1 MIHQITTEL
10 PNPMKGVWLFIAL
23 ENENKDG
30 EYIIKLENAEKV
42 KYRE

>member
-1 MIHQITTEL
+1 
-10 PNPMKGVWLFIAL
+10 LFIAL

-30 EYIIKLENAEKV
+30 EYIIKLEIAKKV